1 MKLKGGWRRGRQI
14 AGIALSCV
22 LLTAVPASA
31 FALENGTDTVWGSIP
46 ATAYIARAFYENGNT
61 ITVPIAYIEAIEGD
75 GSLKEK
81 ALEAHWEAQRQ
92 SCYLYGDRSATV
104 EVGKDAVTITRNAYY
119 DLETEKRMR
128 DAVEKEADRIL
139 GSILREGMSDYEK
152 ARAIYQYVSRAA
164 AYDQDACAAIE
175 SVNWQE
181 RIGEWANAV
190 SAYGVLIEGRSVCQ
204 GDAQAYILLARKAG
218 LTAIMATG
226 DMPDGSLHAWNRVW
240 CNNRWYEVDCCYNLI
255 CSSFEDYQANVG
267 AVYGGVG
274 IIKSNMGE
282 FYG

>member
-1 MKLKGGWRRGRQI
+1 MFLCFSCHCDCPFPFHYTEYVSVRQI
-14 AGIALSCV
+14 GYR
-22 LLTAVPASA
+22 
-31 FALENGTDTVWGSIP
+31 GS
-46 ATAYIARAFYENGNT
+46 
-61 ITVPIAYIEAIEGD
+61 
-75 GSLKEK
+75 S
-81 ALEAHWEAQRQ
+81 
-92 SCYLYGDRSATV
+92 YGA
-104 EVGKDAVTITRNAYY
+104 
-119 DLETEKRMR
+119 
-128 DAVEKEADRIL
+128 
-139 GSILREGMSDYEK
+139 
-152 ARAIYQYVSRAA
+152 
-164 AYDQDACAAIE
+164 
-175 SVNWQE
+175 
-181 RIGEWANAV
+181 
-190 SAYGVLIEGRSVCQ
+190 LIEGKSVCQ